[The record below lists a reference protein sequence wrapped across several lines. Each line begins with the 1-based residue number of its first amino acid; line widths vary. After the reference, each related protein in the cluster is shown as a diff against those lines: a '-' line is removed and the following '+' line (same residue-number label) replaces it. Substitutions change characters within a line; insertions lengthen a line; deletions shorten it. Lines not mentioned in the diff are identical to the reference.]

1 MSGAIKTSPCGNCG
15 KPSLLPAKLCADCWE
30 VERRL
35 DDYMGSRAG
44 RVSVLKRMSVE
55 DLAHAI
61 LDLNN
66 LGFDKG
72 EGLSTQ
78 TLAGCRLWDDLADS
92 ALLVGGRSRR
102 AMV

>member
-1 MSGAIKTSPCGNCG
+1 MSHTKNWRCGICG
-15 KPSLLPAKLCADCWE
+15 KRTLLRSPDKCSACWE
-30 VERRL
+30 VEQRL
-35 DDYMGSRAG
+35 DNYMRSRAG
-44 RVSVLKRMSVE
+44 RVSVLRHMSVE

-72 EGLSTQ
+72 EGLPTQ

-102 AMV
+102 WT